1 MANLEVKVRITDLDL
16 FTELVGY
23 LKEVIF
29 DERMPGELANEM
41 QEKIGEIIIT
51 LDGKEINKSAIVS
64 EEDIQQASII
74 NIISRMFAKMMGY

>member
-41 QEKIGEIIIT
+41 QEKIG
-51 LDGKEINKSAIVS
+51 
-64 EEDIQQASII
+64 DILKGCKC
-74 NIISRMFAKMMGY
+74 R